1 MNWQHKDAAIIGAM
15 YAVEA
20 RDLQGNSIEVDDL
33 KDDESFEIVIQGAVW
48 HHLPHIK
55 TTADQIIQRIN
66 EENLFVSMECWF
78 DNYNFG
84 FYTESGELYDLVP
97 RNSDTAFLERHLRA
111 NGGTGKYSGM
121 RIGRALVGINF
132 GGIAFVDRP
141 ANKRS
146 YILNHFA
153 FDPNSS
159 LEEVGAHKN
168 DNQDPDPIVL
178 NNVVNDVQNVKPIM
192 EVSNMNDLNRAAASA
207 DEIQG
212 AVKEALDARD
222 RVEASKRD
230 QETLEATKTR
240 NTALEAELKQANSA
254 LSKLQTAIDTAF
266 AGATANT
273 PSEIAKVD
281 QALQVKGD
289 GAGDAVYA
297 AKVAW
302 IEESRQKTT
311 AALAAQSEDKTNTE
325 LVEKNA
331 QLAKELAALKGEIRQ
346 VEINYLFADKL
357 GMDAEEVA
365 KFVEAGIAIG
375 SDEEYKAWMDEKML
389 FAKKILELQKAG
401 AADSEAGLLSPSQR
415 ETSIDDEGA
424 TLRSEHG
431 RVPSSVTLVP
441 RSKLTAAAN
450 IDALFEEVDEPNLAG
465 ASADEGAA
473 DSPMG
478 TLVAGLLDKPNKDNN

>member
-1 MNWQHKDAAIIGAM
+1 
-15 YAVEA
+15 
-20 RDLQGNSIEVDDL
+20 
-33 KDDESFEIVIQGAVW
+33 
-48 HHLPHIK
+48 
-55 TTADQIIQRIN
+55 
-66 EENLFVSMECWF
+66 
-78 DNYNFG
+78 
-84 FYTESGELYDLVP
+84 
-97 RNSDTAFLERHLRA
+97 
-111 NGGTGKYSGM
+111 
-121 RIGRALVGINF
+121 
-132 GGIAFVDRP
+132 
-141 ANKRS
+141 
-146 YILNHFA
+146 
-153 FDPNSS
+153 
-159 LEEVGAHKN
+159 
-168 DNQDPDPIVL
+168 
-178 NNVVNDVQNVKPIM
+178 M